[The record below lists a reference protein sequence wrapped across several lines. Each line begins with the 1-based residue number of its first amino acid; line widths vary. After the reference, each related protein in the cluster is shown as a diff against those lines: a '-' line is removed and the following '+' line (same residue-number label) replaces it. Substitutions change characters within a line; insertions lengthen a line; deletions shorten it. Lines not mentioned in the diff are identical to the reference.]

1 MVINK
6 NMDEKNIPDN
16 NKTRA
21 TGIKESELPF
31 KIGHYT
37 S

>member
-1 MVINK
+1 
-6 NMDEKNIPDN
+6 MDEKNIPD

-21 TGIKESELPF
+21 TGIKEGELPS
-31 KIGHYT
+31 KIGHDT